1 MPYPSTPAD
10 LRRRRLILAGVT
22 VTLLLSAAL
31 AYTVLWHRSS
41 SSNTAP
47 SEVGS
52 QAQKPKSIETKP
64 VVADLPALASTSDP
78 DAFARRV
85 AEAIF
90 VWDTTTLLTRTDHLE
105 RLVEVADPTGESTP
119 GLVLDLSGYLPT
131 PHAWADLAQ
140 HRTRQWL
147 TTSSVT
153 TPSTWAEAQAQAGD
167 QLLPGTTARTIHGTR
182 HRAGTWDG
190 EPVASEHPVAFT
202 VFIVCGPSYPNCH
215 LLRISMLDT
224 PLD

>member
-1 MPYPSTPAD
+1 MPYPSTPTD
-10 LRRRRLILAGVT
+10 LLRRRLILAGIT

-31 AYTVLWHRSS
+31 AYTVLGHWSS
-41 SSNTAP
+41 SSSTAP

-52 QAQKPKSIETKP
+52 RAQKPKSIETKP
-64 VVADLPALASTSDP
+64 VVADLPALASTADP

-90 VWDTTTLLTRTDHLE
+90 VWDTTTLVTRTDHLE

-119 GLVLDLSGYLPT
+119 GLVLDLSSYLPT
-131 PHAWADLAQ
+131 PDAWADLAQ

-190 EPVASEHPVAFT
+190 EPVASEHAVAFT
-202 VFIVCGPSYPNCH
+202 VFIVCGPSYPHCH
-215 LLRISMLDT
+215 LLRLSMLDT

>member
-10 LRRRRLILAGVT
+10 LRRRCLILAGIT

-31 AYTVLWHRSS
+31 AYTVLVHRS

-47 SEVGS
+47 PGPGS
-52 QAQKPKSIETKP
+52 QPLTPPAIETKP
-64 VVADLPALASTSDP
+64 VVADLPALDSTSDP

-90 VWDTTTLLTRTDHLE
+90 VWDTTTLVTRTDHLE
-105 RLVEVADPTGESTP
+105 RLIEVADPTGEATP
-119 GLVLDLSGYLPT
+119 GLVFDLSGYLPT
-131 PHAWADLAQ
+131 PHAWAELAK

-147 TTSSVT
+147 TTRSVT
-153 TPSTWAEAQAQAGD
+153 TPTTWAEAQAQAGE
-167 QLLPGTTARTIHGTR
+167 QLLPGSTARTIHGIR

-190 EPVASEHPVAFT
+190 EPVASEHAVAFT
-202 VFIVCGPSYPNCH
+202 VFIVCGPSYPRCH
-215 LLRISMLDT
+215 LLRLSMLDT

>member
-1 MPYPSTPAD
+1 MPYPSTPTD
-10 LRRRRLILAGVT
+10 LLRRRLILAGIM

-31 AYTVLWHRSS
+31 AYTVLLHRSP

-47 SEVGS
+47 SGAGS
-52 QAQKPKSIETKP
+52 EPLTPPAIETKP
-64 VVADLPALASTSDP
+64 VVADLPALDSTSDP

-90 VWDTTTLLTRTDHLE
+90 VWDTTTLVTRTDHLE

-119 GLVLDLSGYLPT
+119 GLVLDLSSYLPT
-131 PHAWADLAQ
+131 PDAWADLAQ

-190 EPVASEHPVAFT
+190 EPVASEHAVAFT
-202 VFIVCGPSYPNCH
+202 VFIVCGPSYPHCH
-215 LLRISMLDT
+215 LLRLSMLDT

>member
-1 MPYPSTPAD
+1 MPYPSTPVD
-10 LRRRRLILAGVT
+10 LRRRRLILAGIT
-22 VTLLLSAAL
+22 VTLLLIAAL
-31 AYTVLWHRSS
+31 ANTVLGHRSS
-41 SSNTAP
+41 SSTAP
-47 SEVGS
+47 SVAGS
-52 QAQKPKSIETKP
+52 ELVMPPAIHTKP
-64 VVADLPALASTSDP
+64 VVADLPVLASTSDP

-90 VWDTTTLLTRTDHLE
+90 VWDTTTLITRNDHLE
-105 RLVEVADPTGESTP
+105 RLIEVADPTGESTP

-131 PHAWADLAQ
+131 PQAWAELAQ

-190 EPVASEHPVAFT
+190 EPVASQHAVAFT
-202 VFIVCGPSYPNCH
+202 VFIVCGPSYPHCH
-215 LLRISMLDT
+215 LLRLSMLDT

>member
-1 MPYPSTPAD
+1 MSYPSTPVD
-10 LRRRRLILAGVT
+10 LRRRRLLLASIT

-31 AYTVLWHRSS
+31 AYTVLVHRSS
-41 SSNTAP
+41 SSETAP
-47 SEVGS
+47 SGTGS
-52 QAQKPKSIETKP
+52 ELMRPPSIQTEP
-64 VVADLPALASTSDP
+64 VVVDLPTLAPTSDP

-119 GLVLDLSGYLPT
+119 GLVSDLSGYLPT
-131 PHAWADLAQ
+131 PHAWAELAQ

-153 TPSTWAEAQAQAGD
+153 TPSTWAEARAQAGD

-182 HRAGTWDG
+182 HRAGMWDG
-190 EPVASEHPVAFT
+190 EPVASEHAVAFT
-202 VFIVCGPSYPNCH
+202 VFIVCGPSYPHCH
-215 LLRISMLDT
+215 LLRLSMLDT